1 MSNCPAAPCFLS
13 LMLSSFP
20 GLIVRSVRRRR
31 RRRETLFDIEA
42 QPLETNTID
51 GAAFS
56 RQISLASNELPSRY
70 CDPFF
75 SGTTLCSL
83 WGFSRR
89 RFLLLTQSPPLERRP
104 GFSFFL
110 GSTTNEARF
119 CPWRLRIAFLFA
131 LFFGATST
139 ERAFFLLYDSVPAV
153 ALTPVCKN
161 NRVPPGNSAAVK
173 KAALTRLLLLKPG
186 ATTRVNS

>member
-20 GLIVRSVRRRR
+20 GLIVRSARRRR

-83 WGFSRR
+83 WGFSQR

-104 GFSFFL
+104 GFSFCL